1 MHTKIPAPVKKKP
14 VRGKQRDSMEELI
27 EKNEEAVVETPKGL
41 AAMRAR
47 MKERKPDTDWDATDD
62 DAMAEMAMADYDE
75 MSSIVD
81 QYKQRD
87 AAFDEL
93 AAKHPQGM
101 MFLAQLAKGK
111 SMREA
116 IENSMEVSIE
126 DLYND
131 PDYPRAKEEKAA
143 KEAEAVKNMLAEIDK
158 QAEENGWTPE
168 DVDQALEDFDELIRA
183 VEENKVTFAML
194 SMLRN
199 GKNYEKDLAG
209 ARHEGE
215 VSGRNAK
222 IEQGQRKKKAST
234 DGLPALGG
242 MSGGGNKTI
251 TRNAKAGLGSGIWE
265 AANMKRNNY

>member
-1 MHTKIPAPVKKKP
+1 
-14 VRGKQRDSMEELI
+14 MEELI
-27 EKNEEAVVETPKGL
+27 EKKEEAVVETPKGL

-62 DAMAEMAMADYDE
+62 DAMADMAMADYDE

-93 AAKHPQGM
+93 AEKHPQGM

-111 SMREA
+111 TLREA

-143 KEAEAVKNMLAEIDK
+143 KEAEAIRAMLADIDK
-158 QAEENGWTPE
+158 KAEENGWTPE
-168 DVDQALEDFDELIRA
+168 DVDEALQNFDELIQA
-183 VEENKVTFAML
+183 AEGHNVTFEIL
-194 SMLRN
+194 QMLRN
-199 GKNYEKDLAG
+199 GKNYDKDIAN
-209 ARHEGE
+209 AKHEGE
-215 VSGRNAK
+215 VNGRNAK
-222 IEQGQRKKKAST
+222 IEQSKRKKKAST

-242 MSGGGNKTI
+242 MAGGGNKTI
-251 TRNAKAGLGSGIWE
+251 TRSPKTGLGSDIWG
-265 AANMKRNNY
+265 AGNMKRNQY

>member
-1 MHTKIPAPVKKKP
+1 
-14 VRGKQRDSMEELI
+14 MEELI

-62 DAMAEMAMADYDE
+62 DAMADMAMADYDE
-75 MSSIVD
+75 MSSMVD

-93 AAKHPQGM
+93 AAKHPQAM

-158 QAEENGWTPE
+158 QAEEKGWTPE
-168 DVDQALEDFDELIRA
+168 DVDQALEDFDEIIRA
-183 VEENKVTFAML
+183 VEENKVTFDML
-194 SMLRN
+194 QLLHN
-199 GKNYEKDLAG
+199 GKRYDKDVAKAL
-209 ARHEGE
+209 HEGE
-215 VSGRNAK
+215 VNGRNAK
-222 IEQGQRKKKAST
+222 IEETKRKKKASS

-242 MSGGGNKTI
+242 QSKGGESNKTLVRGG
-251 TRNAKAGLGSGIWE
+251 RNGVGSDIWG
-265 AANMKRNNY
+265 AANMKRNNYE